1 MQSVRQVLI
10 RIRHGRI
17 PSPAATYGIEGRQQ
31 IKGKLPVYAS
41 LQNILTNPIYAG
53 A

>member
-17 PSPAATYGIEGRQQ
+17 PSPAATYGIEGRQ